1 MAGTVRM
8 LETHEWARIEGNV
21 ATVGITPFAVEQLG
35 DIVFVELPEVD
46 AEIVKGDQFGEIES
60 VKAASELFAPMGGKV
75 VAANEALEDNYD
87 VLAED
92 PFGAGWMIKVEIS
105 NPAEFDTL
113 LTEDQYKAACEA

>member
-113 LTEDQYKAACEA
+113 LGEDQYKAACEA